1 MESFGGYIE
10 QSWSERSREYS
21 VSVCNV
27 GTQLSLQRKAL
38 QSCEPSSS
46 VADSNTPKIKA
57 TQCHRRL
64 NLGSGVG
71 PPLRLFPR
79 SGLPPKN
86 ARASGF
92 GPVSENPCLSGVGQT
107 RDLVDLP
114 YLHPWGW
121 MVFQSLG
128 ERFLERTNE
137 FIEA

>member
-79 SGLPPKN
+79 SGLHPENGRGIGCGSVFEN
-86 ARASGF
+86 A
-92 GPVSENPCLSGVGQT
+92 VSRVVPDPSVDSSLQQLLYETRGAEDANP
-107 RDLVDLP
+107 
-114 YLHPWGW
+114 
-121 MVFQSLG
+121 
-128 ERFLERTNE
+128 
-137 FIEA
+137 